1 MRVRMS
7 CCSYVSCLRMRY
19 SVCVYFLAA
28 WTEQI
33 LRCFEY
39 LVFLGVLSLGK
50 VLSRTGPNEQLTLST
65 LTQKSPDSLG
75 TFIYLYTGICLAQA
89 AVLVLYA

>member
-1 MRVRMS
+1 MDATPLVLLFVCIML
-7 CCSYVSCLRMRY
+7 LRMKY
-19 SVCVYFLAA
+19 SVCVYFLVA

-39 LVFLGVLSLGK
+39 LVFLGVLTLGK
-50 VLSRTGPNEQLTLST
+50 VLYRTGPNEQLTLST

-75 TFIYLYTGICLAQA
+75 TCI
-89 AVLVLYA
+89 